1 VRHLRGSVT
10 QDRLTERTLRP
21 YVRAP
26 MRGRRRTLASVLAE
40 SLASRGADEPAAV
53 AVAFA
58 EACGPRLAREAS
70 CRGVMRD
77 GRLLVLVRT
86 PAWAAQIETLAP
98 VLCAR
103 VNERLGRPSAAG
115 LDVRVASVR

>member
-1 VRHLRGSVT
+1 
-10 QDRLTERTLRP
+10 
-21 YVRAP
+21 

-40 SLASRGADEPAAV
+40 SLAARGSGEPAAI
-53 AVAFA
+53 AAAFA

-86 PAWAAQIETLAP
+86 RAWAAQVETLAP
-98 VLCAR
+98 TLCSR
-103 VNERLGRPSAAG
+103 VNSRLGRAAAVG
-115 LDVRVASVR
+115 LDVRIAAER